1 MKSNVMEEVRRIF
14 KPEFLNRVD
23 DIVMFNSLEKDDL
36 FKIIDIELR
45 GFIKRVSDL
54 GYELTITD
62 EAKNFIVEK
71 GYDRQYGAR
80 PLKRAIQQYIEDDLA
95 EMMLR
100 AELENSRKL
109 KFDVDKE
116 NDKLKCIVG
125 E

>member
-1 MKSNVMEEVRRIF
+1 
-14 KPEFLNRVD
+14 
-23 DIVMFNSLEKDDL
+23 MFNSLEKDDL